1 MVLADRGRG
10 FVQEIAA
17 GVGDFGVDF
26 LNLSFRFFP
35 VVAELLFVC
44 HAPLVLGE
52 LGLLNFKA
60 VERGNVA
67 AIRERGKTGYAQVNA
82 NTRGGYGCWLPH
94 FSLGLDAFVWGLGS
108 GSGHHCPYV

>member
-1 MVLADRGRG
+1 MVFADGVRRL
-10 FVQEIAA
+10 VKEIAA
-17 GVGDFGVDF
+17 SIGYLCVDF
-26 LNLSFRFFP
+26 LDFSLGFFP